1 MFHLAKLLNSGYVNT
16 INFSNPL
23 PFRKDAMVKMFEKFD
38 VDRSHGVS
46 FDEAKVILGEFGFS
60 DQEIRDMIAIH
71 DTNKDGLLQYE
82 EFIHFWN
89 ACVGKVPDNKWLS
102 LLVIRAMI

>member
-1 MFHLAKLLNSGYVNT
+1 MSLTACLTFHRP
-16 INFSNPL
+16 FH
-23 PFRKDAMVKMFEKFD
+23 FRKDAMVKMFEKFD
-38 VDRSHGVS
+38 ADRNHGVS
-46 FDEAKVILGEFGFS
+46 FDEAKVILEEFGFS

-89 ACVGKVPDNKWLS
+89 ACTGKVPEKK
-102 LLVIRAMI
+102 